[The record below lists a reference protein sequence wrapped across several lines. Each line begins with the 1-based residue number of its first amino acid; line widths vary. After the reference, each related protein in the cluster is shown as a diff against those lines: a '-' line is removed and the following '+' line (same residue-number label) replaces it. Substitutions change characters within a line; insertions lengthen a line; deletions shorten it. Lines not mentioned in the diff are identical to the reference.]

1 LEKDRYLNSEIEKRK
16 YQMENEILTKE
27 RDQEL
32 VRYQKQLEH
41 YNVVN
46 ELNLKNVHKKYE
58 DEIEIKDRRY
68 MLLLS

>member
-1 LEKDRYLNSEIEKRK
+1 MNSEIEKRK